1 MYLSQLVCL
10 NIVSYIMFFC
20 LVLNIELALQ
30 HNDINIL
37 SYLSYLKEIIFKKK
51 IKIKLHNAGIPE

>member
-20 LVLNIELALQ
+20 FVLNIELALQ
-30 HNDINIL
+30 HNDKH
-37 SYLSYLKEIIFKKK
+37 SVIFVISKRDDIFLKK